1 MLGVTAG
8 TFVAPFLAVGMTA
21 RYSRIE
27 TKDRFVDRVSGDEI
41 GLTDGHGRVWTV
53 APFVMLTAPA
63 GPVQLTLTGI
73 FVPSRGHIEYDQG
86 TLVPPPD
93 DKPAVASRVIEAAA
107 RTEERRVGKECV
119 STGRSRRSPC
129 TQQQQKKKIK

>member
-73 FVPSRGHIEYDQG
+73 FVHSRGHIEYDQG

-93 DKPAVASRVIEAAA
+93 DKPAVDSRVIEAAA
-107 RTEERRVGKECV
+107 SHPVPDRSEERRGGKEGV
-119 STGRSRRSPC
+119 STGYYRG
-129 TQQQQKKKIK
+129 